1 MENSKRN
8 SLELSGLDWPY
19 LFMITKLADKP
30 IRHAPFVKRYNL
42 ARMLLELVVENF
54 AVVERLRLS
63 LHSGLNAL
71 TGETGSGKSLVVDAL
86 SLLFGG
92 RASTE
97 VIRTGAARAFV
108 SGRFE
113 LPHDAGLAAILAGAG
128 IEAEDGEL
136 VVEREVLSS
145 GKSRAY
151 AANRPVTAALLR
163 EIAPFLGDIHGQ
175 HDQQKLL
182 SSDAQRELLDEAA
195 ASDAELSAVES
206 AWREWRGAIAE
217 LEDLDRTEQEKL
229 RLADLW
235 NMQRREIETLHL
247 EPGED
252 ARLEQESCVLRNVAR
267 LTENVTEAFDAL
279 SESENS
285 ASKTIA
291 RAMKRLEDLVRIDA
305 KMGGILETLQ
315 PARIAVSEAARE
327 LSHYL
332 GALETDPARIEIV
345 ESRLAQ
351 IEKLKRKYGATIDEV
366 LAFLADVQS
375 KLDALESAGERRAAL
390 QQRIAQLGEA
400 YRSLALALRV
410 VRRKAAKSLQ
420 KAVESE
426 LAGLA
431 MKGVTFRIEMR
442 ESDPSPHGLD
452 SIEFLVS
459 ANAGEEARPL
469 DRVAS
474 GGELSRIALALKACL
489 ALRPAKNGGARTLV
503 FDEVDTGVGGAA
515 AETIGRRL
523 KRIARSSQVLC
534 VTHLAQIASF
544 ADHHYVVEKKEAG
557 GRTTASVEE
566 LTSEQR
572 VREIG
577 RMLSGQH
584 LSDEALRH
592 AARLVEESAKAHV

>member
-1 MENSKRN
+1 
-8 SLELSGLDWPY
+8 
-19 LFMITKLADKP
+19 MITELAHDQTMC
-30 IRHAPFVKRYNL
+30 ICAEDAPMRRSLFVKDYNL
-42 ARMLLELVVENF
+42 ARMLLELFVENF
-54 AVVERLRLS
+54 AVVERLRLG

-92 RASTE
+92 RASAE
-97 VIRTGAARAFV
+97 VIRTGAERAFV

-113 LPHDAGLAAILAGAG
+113 LPRDAGLTALLAGAG

-136 VVEREVLSS
+136 VVEREILAG

-182 SSDAQRELLDEAA
+182 SSEGQRDLLDDAA
-195 ASDAELSAVES
+195 ASDSDLSAVES
-206 AWREWRGAIAE
+206 AWREWRGAIVE

-235 NMQRREIETLHL
+235 TMQKREIEALRPQ
-247 EPGED
+247 PGED
-252 ARLEQESCVLRNVAR
+252 VKLEQESCVLKNVGR
-267 LTENVTEAFDAL
+267 LTENVNEAFDSL
-279 SESENS
+279 SENENA

-291 RAMKRLEDLVRIDA
+291 RAMKRLEDLVRIDPQMA
-305 KMGGILETLQ
+305 GILETLQ

-332 GALETDPARIEIV
+332 GVLEADPARLESV
-345 ESRLAQ
+345 ETRLAQ
-351 IEKLKRKYGATIDEV
+351 IEKLKRKYGATIGEV
-366 LAFLADVQS
+366 LAFLAEVRS
-375 KLDALESAGERRAAL
+375 KLEAVESAGERRIAL
-390 QQRIAQLGEA
+390 QKRIAELEDA
-400 YRSLALALRV
+400 YRKTALKLRV
-410 VRRKAAKSLQ
+410 LRQKAARSLQ
-420 KAVESE
+420 KSVEAE
-426 LAGLA
+426 LDGLA
-431 MKGVTFRIEMR
+431 MKGVTFRIALR
-442 ESDPSPHGLD
+442 EAEPSPHGLD
-452 SIEFLVS
+452 SVEFLVS
-459 ANAGEEARPL
+459 ANAGEELRPL

-489 ALRPAKNGGARTLV
+489 ALGPAKSGGARTLV
-503 FDEVDTGVGGAA
+503 FDEVDSGVGGAA
-515 AETIGRRL
+515 AELIGRRL

-544 ADHHYVVEKKEAG
+544 ADHHYLVEKKQVG
-557 GRTTASVEE
+557 GRTTAGVEE
-566 LTSEQR
+566 LGAGQR

-592 AARLVEESAKAHV
+592 AARLVEESARAVV

>member
-1 MENSKRN
+1 MSRR
-8 SLELSGLDWPY
+8 S
-19 LFMITKLADKP
+19 I
-30 IRHAPFVKRYNL
+30 VKDYNL

-54 AVVERLRLS
+54 AVVERLRLG

-97 VIRTGAARAFV
+97 VIRTGAERAFV

-113 LPHDAGLAAILAGAG
+113 LPHDAALAELLTGAG
-128 IEAEDGEL
+128 IESEDGEL
-136 VVEREVLSS
+136 VIEREILAG

-163 EIAPFLGDIHGQ
+163 DIAPFLGDIHGQ

-182 SSDAQRELLDEAA
+182 SSDAQREMLDEAA
-195 ASDAELSAVES
+195 GAENGLSAVAS
-206 AWREWRGAIAE
+206 AWSEWRAALAK
-217 LEDLDRTEQEKL
+217 LEELDRAQQDKL

-235 NMQRREIETLHL
+235 NMQRREIEALNPEL
-247 EPGED
+247 GED
-252 ARLEQESCVLRNVAR
+252 ARLAQESLVLKNVAR
-267 LTENVTEAFDAL
+267 LTDNVTEAYDWL
-279 SESENS
+279 SENENS
-285 ASKTIA
+285 ASKSIA
-291 RAMKRLEDLVRIDA
+291 RAIKRLEDLVRIDA
-305 KMGGILETLQ
+305 KMAEILETLA
-315 PARIAVSEAARE
+315 PARIAVSEAAHE

-332 GALETDPARIEIV
+332 GALETDPARIETV
-345 ESRLAQ
+345 ESRLAS
-351 IEKLKRKYGATIDEV
+351 IEKLKRKYGPTIEEI
-366 LAFLADVQS
+366 LAFLAEVLS
-375 KLDALESAGERRAAL
+375 KLDAVESAGERRLAL
-390 QQRIAQLGEA
+390 QKRIAELEGA
-400 YRSLALALRV
+400 YRKVALALRD
-410 VRRKAAKSLQ
+410 VREKAAKSLQ
-420 KAVESE
+420 KSVESE

-431 MKGVTFRIEMR
+431 MKGVAFRIVVR
-442 ESDPSPHGLD
+442 EAEPSRHGLD
-452 SIEFLVS
+452 AVEFLVS
-459 ANAGEEARPL
+459 ANAGEEPRPL

-489 ALRPAKNGGARTLV
+489 ALKPTKDGGARTLV

-515 AETIGRRL
+515 AEMIGRRL

-544 ADHHYVVEKKEAG
+544 ADHHYFVEKKQSG
-557 GRTTASVEE
+557 GRTSAGVEE
-566 LTSEQR
+566 LGAEQR

-577 RMLSGQH
+577 RMISGQH
-584 LSDEALRH
+584 LSEEALRH

>member
-1 MENSKRN
+1 M
-8 SLELSGLDWPY
+8 
-19 LFMITKLADKP
+19 
-30 IRHAPFVKRYNL
+30 RHVPVVKDYNL
-42 ARMLLELVVENF
+42 APMLLELVVENF
-54 AVVERLRLS
+54 AVVERLRLG

-97 VIRTGAARAFV
+97 VIRTGAERAFV

-113 LPHDAGLAAILAGAG
+113 LPNDAGLIALLAGAG
-128 IEAEDGEL
+128 IEAEDNEL
-136 VVEREVLSS
+136 VVEREILAS

-163 EIAPFLGDIHGQ
+163 EISPYLGDIHGQ

-182 SSDAQRELLDEAA
+182 SNDAQRELLDDAA
-195 ASDAELSAVES
+195 ACDTELSTVEA
-206 AWREWRGAIAE
+206 AWREWRVAIAE
-217 LEDLDRTEQEKL
+217 LEQLDHTEQENI

-235 NMQRREIETLHL
+235 DMQRREIEALNL
-247 EPGED
+247 QPGED
-252 ARLEQESCVLRNVAR
+252 VRLEQESSVLKNVGR
-267 LTENVTEAFDAL
+267 LTENVNEAFNSL
-279 SESENS
+279 SESEDS
-285 ASKTIA
+285 ATKSVA
-291 RAMKRLEDLVRIDA
+291 RAMKRLEDIVRIDS
-305 KMGGILETLQ
+305 KMAGILEILQ

-332 GALETDPARIEIV
+332 GALEADPARLESV
-345 ESRLAQ
+345 ETRLAQ

-366 LAFLADVQS
+366 LAFLIEVQS
-375 KLDALESAGERRAAL
+375 KLAAVESAGERRIAL
-390 QQRIAQLGEA
+390 QQGIAQLEDA
-400 YRSLALALRV
+400 YRKVALALRV
-410 VRRKAAKSLQ
+410 LRQKAAKSLQ

-431 MKGVTFRIEMR
+431 MQGVIFRIAIR
-442 ESDPSPHGLD
+442 ETEPSPHGMD
-452 SIEFLVS
+452 SVEFLVS
-459 ANAGEEARPL
+459 ANAGEEPRPL

-489 ALRPAKNGGARTLV
+489 ALHPAKSGGVRTLV
-503 FDEVDTGVGGAA
+503 FDEVDSGVGGAA

-544 ADHHYVVEKKEAG
+544 ADHHYVVEKKQVG
-557 GRTTASVEE
+557 GRTSASVEE
-566 LTSEQR
+566 LTAEQR

-584 LSDEALRH
+584 LSEEALRH
-592 AARLVEESAKAHV
+592 AARLVEESAKAIV

>member
-1 MENSKRN
+1 M
-8 SLELSGLDWPY
+8 
-19 LFMITKLADKP
+19 
-30 IRHAPFVKRYNL
+30 RHDHLVKDYNL
-42 ARMLLELVVENF
+42 APMLLELVVENF
-54 AVVERLRLS
+54 AVVERLRLR

-92 RASTE
+92 RASTDL
-97 VIRTGAARAFV
+97 IRTGAERAFV

-113 LPHDAGLAAILAGAG
+113 LPHDAGLTALLTGAG

-136 VVEREVLSS
+136 VVEREILAS

-163 EIAPFLGDIHGQ
+163 DIAPFLGDIHGQ

-182 SSDAQRELLDEAA
+182 SSDAQRELLDDAA
-195 ASDAELSAVES
+195 ASDTELSAVES
-206 AWREWRGAIAE
+206 AWREWRGAIVE
-217 LEDLDRTEQEKL
+217 LEELDRTEQEKL

-235 NMQRREIETLHL
+235 SMQRREIEALNL
-247 EPGED
+247 KPGED
-252 ARLEQESCVLRNVAR
+252 VRLEQESSVLKNVGR
-267 LTENVTEAFDAL
+267 LTENVNEAFDSL
-279 SESENS
+279 SESEDS
-285 ASKTIA
+285 ATKTIA
-291 RAMKRLEDLVRIDA
+291 RAMKRLEDIVRIDS
-305 KMGGILETLQ
+305 KMAGILEILQ

-332 GALETDPARIEIV
+332 GALEADPARLESV
-345 ESRLAQ
+345 ETRLAQ

-366 LAFLADVQS
+366 LAFLAEVQA
-375 KLDALESAGERRAAL
+375 KLDAVASAGERRNDL
-390 QQRIAQLGEA
+390 QQRIAQLEEA
-400 YRSLALALRV
+400 YRKVALALRIL
-410 VRRKAAKSLQ
+410 RQKAAKSLQ

-431 MKGVTFRIEMR
+431 MKGVTFRIALRDSE
-442 ESDPSPHGLD
+442 PSPHGLD
-452 SIEFLVS
+452 SVEFLVS
-459 ANAGEEARPL
+459 ANAGEEPRPL

-489 ALRPAKNGGARTLV
+489 ALRPATSGGARTLV
-503 FDEVDTGVGGAA
+503 FDEVDSGVGGAA

-544 ADHHYVVEKKEAG
+544 ADHHYVVEKKQSG
-557 GRTTASVEE
+557 GRTSASVEE
-566 LTSEQR
+566 LTAEQR

-584 LSDEALRH
+584 LSEEALRH
-592 AARLVEESAKAHV
+592 AARLVEESARANV

>member
-1 MENSKRN
+1 MKDYS
-8 SLELSGLDWPY
+8 
-19 LFMITKLADKP
+19 
-30 IRHAPFVKRYNL
+30 L

-54 AVVERLRLS
+54 AVVERLRLG
-63 LHSGLNAL
+63 LHAGLNAL

-86 SLLFGG
+86 SLLLGG

-97 VIRTGAARAFV
+97 MVRTGAERAFV

-113 LPHDAGLAAILAGAG
+113 LPHDAGLTALLTDAG

-136 VVEREVLSS
+136 VIEREILSS

-163 EIAPFLGDIHGQ
+163 DIAPFLGDIHGQ

-182 SSDAQRELLDEAA
+182 SPDAQRELLDDAA
-195 ASDAELSAVES
+195 TADAELSAVET
-206 AWREWRGAIAE
+206 AWREWRAAMAE
-217 LEDLDRTEQEKL
+217 LEELDRTEQEKL

-235 NMQRREIETLHL
+235 NMQRREIEALNLQT
-247 EPGED
+247 GED
-252 ARLEQESCVLRNVAR
+252 ARLEQESCVLNNVAR
-267 LTENVTEAFDAL
+267 LTENVNAAFDSL
-279 SESENS
+279 SESEDS

-291 RAMKRLEDLVRIDA
+291 RAMKRLEDIVRIDA
-305 KMGGILETLQ
+305 RMGGILELLQ

-332 GALETDPARIEIV
+332 GALEADPARLESV
-345 ESRLAQ
+345 ETRLAQ
-351 IEKLKRKYGATIDEV
+351 IEKLKRKYGATIDDV
-366 LAFLADVQS
+366 LAFLAEVQA
-375 KLDALESAGERRAAL
+375 KLDAVESAGERRIAL
-390 QQRIAQLGEA
+390 QKRIAQLEDA
-400 YRSLALALRV
+400 YRKAALILRV
-410 VRRKAAKSLQ
+410 LREKTAKSLQ

-426 LAGLA
+426 LACLA
-431 MKGVTFRIEMR
+431 MKGVTFRVAMR
-442 ESDPSPHGLD
+442 ESEPSPHGLD
-452 SIEFLVS
+452 SVEFLVS
-459 ANAGEEARPL
+459 ANAGEEPRPL

-489 ALRPAKNGGARTLV
+489 TLRPAKSGGARTLV
-503 FDEVDTGVGGAA
+503 FDEVDSGVGGAA

-523 KRIARSSQVLC
+523 KRISRSSQVLC

-544 ADHHYVVEKKEAG
+544 ADHHYVVEKKQAG
-557 GRTTASVEE
+557 GRTSASVEE
-566 LTSEQR
+566 LTAEQR

-584 LSDEALRH
+584 LSEEALRH
-592 AARLVEESAKAHV
+592 AARLVEESARANV

>member
-1 MENSKRN
+1 MEH
-8 SLELSGLDWPY
+8 G
-19 LFMITKLADKP
+19 
-30 IRHAPFVKRYNL
+30 PFVKDYNL

-54 AVVERLRLS
+54 AVVERLRLG

-71 TGETGSGKSLVVDAL
+71 TGETGSGKSLIVDAL

-92 RASTE
+92 RASAE
-97 VIRTGAARAFV
+97 VIRTGAERAFV

-113 LPHDAGLAAILAGAG
+113 LPDDTGLTALLAEAG
-128 IEAEDGEL
+128 IESEDGEL
-136 VVEREVLSS
+136 VIEREILAG

-182 SSDAQRELLDEAA
+182 ASDAQREMLDDAA
-195 ASDAELSAVES
+195 GAENELSAVVS
-206 AWREWRGAIAE
+206 AWSEWRSAISE
-217 LEDLDRTEQEKL
+217 LEELDRTEQEKL

-235 NMQRREIETLHL
+235 NMQRREIEALHP

-252 ARLEQESCVLRNVAR
+252 TRLERESLVLKNVAR
-267 LTENVTEAFDAL
+267 LTDNVTESYDWL
-279 SESENS
+279 SENENS
-285 ASKTIA
+285 ASKTIS
-291 RAMKRLEDLVRIDA
+291 RAIKRLEDLVRIDV
-305 KMGGILETLQ
+305 KMAGILEILQ
-315 PARIAVSEAARE
+315 PARIAVSEAAHE

-332 GALETDPARIEIV
+332 GALEADPARIESV

-351 IEKLKRKYGATIDEV
+351 IEKLKRKYGPTIEEM
-366 LAFLADVQS
+366 LAFLADVQA
-375 KLDALESAGERRAAL
+375 KLDAVQSAGERRVAL
-390 QQRIAQLGEA
+390 QTRITVLESA
-400 YRSLALALRV
+400 YRKVALTLRALRE
-410 VRRKAAKSLQ
+410 KAARSLQ

-431 MKGVTFRIEMR
+431 MKGVAFRVVVRDAE
-442 ESDPSPHGLD
+442 PSRYGLD
-452 SIEFLVS
+452 SVEFLVS
-459 ANAGEEARPL
+459 ANAGEQPRPL

-489 ALRPAKNGGARTLV
+489 ALKPAKHGGARTLV
-503 FDEVDTGVGGAA
+503 FDEVDSGVGGAA
-515 AETIGRRL
+515 AEMIGRRL

-544 ADHHYVVEKKEAG
+544 ADHHYVVEKKQSG
-557 GRTTASVEE
+557 DRTSASVEE
-566 LTSEQR
+566 LAADQR

-584 LSDEALRH
+584 LSEEALRH

>member
-1 MENSKRN
+1 
-8 SLELSGLDWPY
+8 
-19 LFMITKLADKP
+19 
-30 IRHAPFVKRYNL
+30 
-42 ARMLLELVVENF
+42 MLLELVVENF
-54 AVVERLRLS
+54 AVVERLRLG

-92 RASTE
+92 RASTD
-97 VIRTGAARAFV
+97 VIRTGAERAFV

-113 LPHDAGLAAILAGAG
+113 LPDDAGLTALLAAAG
-128 IEAEDGEL
+128 IDVEDGEL
-136 VVEREVLSS
+136 VIEREILAS

-151 AANRPVTAALLR
+151 AASRPVTAALLR
-163 EIAPFLGDIHGQ
+163 DIAPFLGDIHGQ

-182 SSDAQRELLDEAA
+182 SSDAQHELLDEAGA
-195 ASDAELSAVES
+195 AETELSAVVS
-206 AWREWRGAIAE
+206 AWREWRGSIAE
-217 LEDLDRTEQEKL
+217 LEELDRTEQEKL

-235 NMQRREIETLHL
+235 NVQRREIEALHL
-247 EPGED
+247 LPGED
-252 ARLEQESCVLRNVAR
+252 ARLEQESSVLKNVGR
-267 LTENVTEAFDAL
+267 LTENVNEAFDSL

-291 RAMKRLEDLVRIDA
+291 RAMKRLEDIVRIDA
-305 KMGGILETLQ
+305 KMAGILEILQ

-332 GALETDPARIEIV
+332 GALEADPARLESV
-345 ESRLAQ
+345 ETRLAQ
-351 IEKLKRKYGATIDEV
+351 IEKLKRKYGLTIDEV
-366 LAFLADVQS
+366 LAFLAGVQS
-375 KLDALESAGERRAAL
+375 KLDAVESAGERRLAL
-390 QQRIAQLGEA
+390 QQRIAELEGA
-400 YRSLALALRV
+400 YRKAALALRV
-410 VRRKAAKSLQ
+410 LRQKAAKSLQ

-431 MKGVTFRIEMR
+431 MQGVTFLIALR
-442 ESDPSPHGLD
+442 ESEPSPHGLD
-452 SIEFLVS
+452 TVEFLVS
-459 ANAGEEARPL
+459 ANAGEEPRPL

-489 ALRPAKNGGARTLV
+489 ALRPAKSGGARTLV
-503 FDEVDTGVGGAA
+503 FDEVDSGVGGAA

-544 ADHHYVVEKKEAG
+544 ADHHYVVEKKQVG

-566 LTSEQR
+566 LTAEQR

-592 AARLVEESAKAHV
+592 AARLVEESARAAV

>member
-1 MENSKRN
+1 
-8 SLELSGLDWPY
+8 
-19 LFMITKLADKP
+19 MITELAHDQTM
-30 IRHAPFVKRYNL
+30 RHALFVKDYDL

-54 AVVERLRLS
+54 AVVERLRLG

-86 SLLFGG
+86 TLLFGG

-97 VIRTGAARAFV
+97 IIRTGAERAFV

-113 LPHDAGLAAILAGAG
+113 LPQDAGLTALLAGAG

-136 VVEREVLSS
+136 VIEREILAG

-182 SSDAQRELLDEAA
+182 SSDAQRDLLDDAA
-195 ASDAELSAVES
+195 ASDSELSAVES

-235 NMQRREIETLHL
+235 TMQRREIEALRL
-247 EPGED
+247 QPGED
-252 ARLEQESCVLRNVAR
+252 ARLEEESCVLKNVGR
-267 LTENVTEAFDAL
+267 LTENVNEAFDAL
-279 SESENS
+279 SENEDS

-291 RAMKRLEDLVRIDA
+291 RAMKRLEDLVRIDP
-305 KMGGILETLQ
+305 KMAGILETLQ

-332 GALETDPARIEIV
+332 GVLEADPARLESV
-345 ESRLAQ
+345 ETRLAQ
-351 IEKLKRKYGATIDEV
+351 IEKLKRKYGATIAEV
-366 LAFLADVQS
+366 LAFLAEVQS
-375 KLDALESAGERRAAL
+375 KLEAVESAGERRTAL
-390 QQRIAQLGEA
+390 QQRISRLEDA
-400 YRSLALALRV
+400 YRKTALILRV
-410 VRRKAAKSLQ
+410 LRQKTGKSLQ
-420 KAVESE
+420 KAVEGE
-426 LAGLA
+426 LEGLA
-431 MKGVTFRIEMR
+431 MKGVTFRIALR
-442 ESDPSPHGLD
+442 EAEPSPHGLD
-452 SIEFLVS
+452 SVEFLVS
-459 ANAGEEARPL
+459 ANAGEEPRPL

-489 ALRPAKNGGARTLV
+489 ALRPAKSGGARTLV
-503 FDEVDTGVGGAA
+503 FDEVDSGVGGAA
-515 AETIGRRL
+515 AEMIGRRL
-523 KRIARSSQVLC
+523 KRIARFSQVLC

-544 ADHHYVVEKKEAG
+544 ADHHYLVEKNQAA
-557 GRTTASVEE
+557 GRTTTSVEE
-566 LTSEQR
+566 LTAGQR

-592 AARLVEESAKAHV
+592 AARLVEESARAVI